1 MLAFLVKQKKG
12 IYMSFF
18 KLGKVHLP
26 HRKNT
31 AEAIPERMPAPKT
44 VTLLTAQHIG
54 APATPTVS
62 AGDTVYVGTKV
73 AEAAGYVSSPVHSSV
88 SGTVKKI
95 EKFLTS
101 QGKEVD
107 AVVIESDGNMT
118 PDASIAPPEITD
130 LASLISA
137 VRESGVVGLGG
148 AGFPTAVK
156 LDAIGKGIIKRL
168 VINGAEC
175 EPFITSDTRTMLDKT
190 DLLVEA
196 VALLSRFCDF
206 EEIVFG
212 VEKNKPEA
220 IAALCAAF
228 ADNGKVRVVPL
239 PEKYPQGAEKILI
252 YNTTGLIVGEGKL
265 PADVGVIV
273 INVTTLAFIA
283 QYIRTGMPLV
293 EKTVTVDGSAIAAP
307 MNVIAPIGTPIKELV
322 AYAGGYKTELGKIML
337 GGPMMGVALYSDE
350 HPVLKNTNA
359 VTALSKKDVTKKSG
373 TACIHC
379 GRCVSAC
386 PMGLQPTYFARALA
400 LSDKRDMC
408 ARLEEQKIN
417 LCMECGCCSFVCP
430 AKRPLVEN
438 NRLAKAAVRDL
449 KAKDAALKKKE
460 EEKKNNG

>member
-1 MLAFLVKQKKG
+1 
-12 IYMSFF
+12 MSFF
-18 KLGKVHLP
+18 KLGKVRLP

-31 AEAIPERMPAPKT
+31 AEAIPERMPAPGA
-44 VTLLTAQHIG
+44 VTLLTSQHIG

-62 AGDTVYVGTKV
+62 VGDAVFVGTKV
-73 AEAAGYVSSPVHSSV
+73 AEASGYVSSPVYSSV

-101 QGKEVD
+101 QGREVD
-107 AVVIESDGNMT
+107 AVIIESDGNMT
-118 PDASIAPPEITD
+118 PDASITPPTVTD
-130 LASLISA
+130 LASFVSA

-156 LDAIGKGIIKRL
+156 LDAIGKGLIKKL

-175 EPFITSDTRTMLDKT
+175 EPYITSDTRTMIDKT

-196 VALLSRFCDF
+196 VALFSRFCDF

-212 VEKNKPEA
+212 VEKNKPAA
-220 IAALCAAF
+220 IAALRAAF
-228 ADNGKVRVVPL
+228 SDNAKVRVMPL

-252 YNTTGLIVGEGKL
+252 YNTVGLVVGEGKL
-265 PADVGVIV
+265 PADAGVIV

-283 QYIRTGMPLV
+283 QYMKTGMPLV
-293 EKTVTVDGSAIAAP
+293 EKTVTVDGSAIEAP
-307 MNVIAPIGTPIKELV
+307 MNVIAPIGTPIKELI
-322 AYAGGYKTELGKIML
+322 AFAGGYKGEVGKIML
-337 GGPMMGVALYSDE
+337 GGPMMGASLYSDE
-350 HPVLKNTNA
+350 HPVLKTTNA
-359 VTALSKKDVTKKSG
+359 VTALSVKDATKAAG

-386 PMGLQPTYFARALA
+386 PMGLQPTYFARALNI
-400 LSDKRDMC
+400 SDKREMC

-438 NRLAKAAVRDL
+438 NRLAKAAVRDF
-449 KAKDAALKKKE
+449 KAAEALLKKKE

>member
-1 MLAFLVKQKKG
+1 
-12 IYMSFF
+12 MSFF

-26 HRKNT
+26 HKKST
-31 AEAIPERMPAPKT
+31 AEAIPERIPAPKT
-44 VTLLTAQHIG
+44 VILSTAQHIG
-54 APATPTVS
+54 APATPVVK
-62 AGDTVYVGTKV
+62 AGDEVFVGTTV
-73 AEAAGYVSSPVHSSV
+73 AEATGFVSSPVHSSV

-95 EKFLTS
+95 EKILTA

-107 AVVIESDGNMT
+107 AVIIESDGNMT
-118 PDASIAPPEITD
+118 KDASVAPPEITD
-130 LASLISA
+130 LASFVSA
-137 VRESGVVGLGG
+137 VRNSGVVGLGG

-156 LDAIGKGIIKRL
+156 LDAIGKGIIKRI
-168 VINGAEC
+168 VVNGAEC

-196 VALLSRFCDF
+196 VNLFSRFCDF

-212 VEKNKPEA
+212 VEKNKPAA
-220 IAALCAAF
+220 IAALRAAF
-228 ADNGKVRVVPL
+228 SDNAKVRVVPL

-265 PADVGVIV
+265 PSDVGVIV

-283 QYIRTGMPLV
+283 QYVKTGMPLV

-307 MNVIAPIGTPIKELV
+307 LNVIAPIGTPIKELI
-322 AYAGGYKTELGKIML
+322 AYAGGYKTEPGKIML
-337 GGPMMGVALYSDE
+337 GGPMMGIALYSDE
-350 HPVLKNTNA
+350 HPVLKTTNA
-359 VTALSKKDVTKKSG
+359 VTVLSVKDAMAKSG

-400 LSDKRDMC
+400 ISDKREMC

-438 NRLAKAAVRDL
+438 NRLAKAALRDF
-449 KAKDAALKKKE
+449 KAAEAALKKKE